1 VPTRRNFC
9 RWNAIRE
16 NTTQLGD
23 SVGSDVHRL
32 LTKFELSI
40 QFARTNDVYNLLT
53 QVERAGLVVSR
64 LVGAMRTLRAGA
76 SSCSIAAGR

>member
-40 QFARTNDVYNLLT
+40 QFARTNDVCNLLI
-53 QVERAGLVVSR
+53 QVEHRWFGGVTSR
-64 LVGAMRTLRAGA
+64 WRDAHATGG
-76 SSCSIAAGR
+76 G